1 DASFSPEK
9 KRVVVSDTAPAD
21 SGQVWYKTD

>member
-9 KRVVVSDTAPAD
+9 KRVVVSDTAPD